1 MLTSHNF
8 SHKRHILAYVYGPL
22 LKRSLDDFKVR
33 WNSHRIKLNRVAGC
47 PDGVPEDLYNLPQL
61 NGMMAMIVMV
71 IYIIYYSCVHLGTS

>member
-33 WNSHRIKLNRVAGC
+33 WNSHRIKLQDVQM
-47 PDGVPEDLYNLPQL
+47 V